1 MQRRRRLASPVS
13 AFKFIKYAEV
23 AEHGLTRGPA
33 KSVPRKGSLG
43 SNPNLSEP
51 LFAGRTGM
59 PVIPAF
65 LRKRVPKDMHP
76 LGAQV
81 SSLPKCP
88 QGMSANADKKGGV
101 KDPIQRIFQLEIPN
115 KKKI

>member
-1 MQRRRRLASPVS
+1 
-13 AFKFIKYAEV
+13 
-23 AEHGLTRGPA
+23 
-33 KSVPRKGSLG
+33 
-43 SNPNLSEP
+43 
-51 LFAGRTGM
+51 M